1 MDVSRDKIAATR
13 SLYGPSINARC
24 AKVEGPSSRSE
35 AQKQKREECPVW
47 FRFRFVWGKTK
58 CRDEIGKKGFLLGLA
73 FLCSG
78 VSVSAFLFFPGR
90 ENQLD
95 GSVKGQKEPRELD

>member
-1 MDVSRDKIAATR
+1 MFRGTKSLRRDLCTGPPLTLAVQKWRVRAA
-13 SLYGPSINARC
+13 G
-24 AKVEGPSSRSE
+24 AKRKSKSGKNVLFG
-35 AQKQKREECPVW
+35 
-47 FRFRFVWGKTK
+47 FGFGLFGGKTK

-90 ENQLD
+90 EKQLD
-95 GSVKGQKEPRELD
+95 GSVKGEKEPGELD